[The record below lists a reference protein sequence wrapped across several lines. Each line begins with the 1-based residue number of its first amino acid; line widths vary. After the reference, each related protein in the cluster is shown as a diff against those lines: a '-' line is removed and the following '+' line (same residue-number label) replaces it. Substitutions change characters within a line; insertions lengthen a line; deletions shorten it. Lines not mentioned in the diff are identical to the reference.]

1 MLQKLVRK
9 PVPLGTVVAILAMAG
24 SAFAQQASPPIN
36 YPLLPEDMV
45 AEVEPLRRYSV
56 EIIVFEYAGTSAG
69 GSELFEPEPNAAEAA
84 VPVFGDA
91 TTRFDNDPGESATD
105 PDFFNAET
113 GDSSAAE
120 ESVIEFGDTLMVDP
134 ADLDVAEIPSLRSVE
149 YQRLLPEQLTMNG
162 IHERLQDLD
171 AYQPVLWGGWIQAAT
186 EREQTP
192 TIHLRAIGTPPIDLD
207 GELTLYLKNYL
218 HLVVDMTMQQQI
230 ATIEPVYRQE
240 AAVAGKPTPRY
251 EDDRANNNSANQVDY
266 IPGEYQTILYQIQ
279 EDRIFNDGHL
289 RYFDHPKFGVLA
301 RISRVDEGALSDET
315 NLDDLEPPA
324 SATDLSSGK

>member
-1 MLQKLVRK
+1 
-9 PVPLGTVVAILAMAG
+9 
-24 SAFAQQASPPIN
+24 
-36 YPLLPEDMV
+36 
-45 AEVEPLRRYSV
+45 
-56 EIIVFEYAGTSAG
+56 VFEYTGNSAG
-69 GSELFEPEPNAAEAA
+69 GSELFEPEPTEVAAA

-91 TTRFDNDPGESATD
+91 TTRFDEESEESATD
-105 PDFFNAET
+105 PDLLNGAT
-113 GDSSAAE
+113 GERTAAE
-120 ESVIEFGDTLMVDP
+120 DDVIEFGDTVMLDP
-134 ADLDVAEIPSLRSVE
+134 ADLEVAEVPSLRSID

-192 TIHLRAIGTPPIDLD
+192 SIRLRAIGTPPLDID

-230 ATIEPVYRQE
+230 STIEPVYRQE
-240 AAVAGKPTPRY
+240 TAGAGKPTPRY
-251 EDDRANNNSANQVDY
+251 EDNRANNDSASQVNY
-266 IPGEYQTILYQIQ
+266 IPGEYQTILYQIE

-301 RISRVDEGALSDET
+301 RISRVDENALSDET

-324 SATDLSSGK
+324 SATDPSSGN